1 MAEMRDTGP
10 FCFLICKFGFDYARS
25 VPHLIALP
33 NFLSIVVVA
42 SNRQPLKSDPV
53 EDLFEV
59 ASFRKLG
66 WLKEGRQKLEIKGS
80 L

>member
-10 FCFLICKFGFDYARS
+10 FCFLIRKFGFDYARS

-42 SNRQPLKSDPV
+42 SNRQHHSMTNNSAPS
-53 EDLFEV
+53 V
-59 ASFRKLG
+59 A
-66 WLKEGRQKLEIKGS
+66 
-80 L
+80 